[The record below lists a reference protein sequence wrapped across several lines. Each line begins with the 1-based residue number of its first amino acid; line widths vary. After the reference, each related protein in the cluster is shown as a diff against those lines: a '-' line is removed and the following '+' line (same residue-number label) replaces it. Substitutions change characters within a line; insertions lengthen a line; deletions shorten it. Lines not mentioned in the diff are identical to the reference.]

1 MAWASTDRESI
12 RRHLSIPATSMAL
25 EELDFLMGSAAAD
38 QITSSQTAIAKLNTL
53 ETTFE
58 TEASKN
64 LAMIKAD
71 VIEWESGNPEAKLT
85 GVRVQQG
92 YWKEQLSSA
101 LAYDGRFSMATPG
114 GQATLLRS

>member
-1 MAWASTDRESI
+1 
-12 RRHLSIPATSMAL
+12 
-25 EELDFLMGSAAAD
+25 MGSAAAD
-38 QITSSQTAIAKLNTL
+38 QITSSQTAISKLNTL

-58 TEASKN
+58 TKASED
-64 LAMIKAD
+64 LAMIRAD
-71 VIEWESGNPEAKLT
+71 VVEWEPGNPDAKFA
-85 GVRVQQG
+85 GIRAQQS